1 MSNKLK
7 QILKIGLPWGI
18 GMFFLMTFIFPY
30 FNDEIIT
37 LKKIGIAFPFWM
49 LGGLLFGYSM
59 DRWMPKKK

>member
-18 GMFFLMTFIFPY
+18 GMFFLMIFIFPY

-37 LKKIGIAFPFWM
+37 LKKIGVAFPLWL
-49 LGGLLFGYSM
+49 LGGLLFVYSM
-59 DRWMPKKK
+59 HRWMPKKK